1 MSQEIKLKE
10 EWQSEFEPSTYRV
23 PIRWTQVRY
32 KLNEKGVIEFH
43 KGKRKICLGFCMATN
58 HLMRM
63 QPTENMLGT
72 MLVLIMQDT
81 LVLTKDGKPPY
92 MCEEGQ
98 CCLNI
103 DCPLN
108 HTTPE
113 SFAAGIGVSE
123 KIVKGWNWEAV
134 TSYRKLR
141 WE

>member
-1 MSQEIKLKE
+1 MSEEIKLKK
-10 EWQSEFEPSTYRV
+10 EWQSEFQPSTYRV

-32 KLNEKGVIEFH
+32 KLNEKDIIEFH
-43 KGKRKICLGFCMATN
+43 KGKRKILLAFCMLTN

-63 QPTENMLGT
+63 QPTESLSGS
-72 MLVLIMQDT
+72 LLALIMQDT
-81 LVLTKDGKPPY
+81 FVLAKNGAPY
-92 MCEEGQ
+92 MCEEGRY
-98 CCLNI
+98 CLNV
-103 DCPLN
+103 DCPIN